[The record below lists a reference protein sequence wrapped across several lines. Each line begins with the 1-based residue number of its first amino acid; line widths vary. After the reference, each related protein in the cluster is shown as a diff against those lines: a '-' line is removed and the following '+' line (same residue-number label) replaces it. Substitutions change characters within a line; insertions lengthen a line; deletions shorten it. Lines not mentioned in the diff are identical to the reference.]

1 MILFGVQPEMLG
13 NFFNKLHVKQ
23 KFSKLFYWQR
33 LRKDFVHTWQIGLLD
48 ILFFNMTCDCNNF
61 WLTFP
66 SNINPQKQISN
77 SLGGFISIQEW
88 HTTIHKD
95 KRKPKRIILI
105 NGGLDFIDRLLAIIS
120 INRLLMPPP
129 KSKNHKESIDNFTVE
144 LFIVDH

>member
-1 MILFGVQPEMLG
+1 MP
-13 NFFNKLHVKQ
+13 
-23 KFSKLFYWQR
+23 
-33 LRKDFVHTWQIGLLD
+33 
-48 ILFFNMTCDCNNF
+48 CDCNNF

>member
-1 MILFGVQPEMLG
+1 
-13 NFFNKLHVKQ
+13 
-23 KFSKLFYWQR
+23 
-33 LRKDFVHTWQIGLLD
+33 
-48 ILFFNMTCDCNNF
+48 MTCDCNNF

-144 LFIVDH
+144 LFIVDHENFIFACLLRFYFKYIFYDYRVLKL